1 MTEDFF
7 FLGFLGNGRP
17 VFPGGQKMRDLVGGE
32 GRALLPCVDTK
43 GALSSI

>member
-7 FLGFLGNGRP
+7 FLGFLGNGWP
-17 VFPGGQKMRDLVGGE
+17 VFPAAKKCEDLVGGE
-32 GRALLPCVDTK
+32 GRAPLPCVDTK